1 MLDYTQS
8 QSLVPSG
15 GQGELTSRH
24 PRGGMPL
31 DKLEKFLGE
40 IRDEPRWRREADK
53 AADYY
58 DGLQLESEVLA
69 RMQDRGIAPLSR
81 NLIGPT
87 VDVVLGMEAKNRRDW
102 KVSGD
107 TDGDQDVADVL
118 NLSIKRAERSSGAD
132 RACSDAYAG
141 QIKAGLHWVE
151 VSRNPDP
158 FGYRYRVRAVH
169 RRDIH
174 WDWRAGEPDLA
185 DARYLVRRKW
195 FDTDVVEALFP
206 DRRAIIALASNGW
219 ANWDPALW
227 GDNALALAQ
236 SFDDECRFSIEA
248 LEWRDTQRSRLCL
261 YEVWYRTWE
270 TGPVLQ
276 LPNGLVIEYDA
287 KNVRHV
293 TAVARG
299 LVTPYL
305 APMVKVRLAWW
316 IGPHLLADVP
326 SPYPHNSF
334 PYVPFW
340 GYREDR
346 TAVPYGLVR
355 RMMSPQDEV
364 NARLTKMDWLLTA
377 KRIIMD
383 DDALSLTMTLDQL
396 VDEAGRA
403 DAVLLTNPNRLNRT
417 RDSFRVEADR
427 ELSQQQFNVLKDAQ
441 EAVQNTGGVYQ
452 AMLGKVDSSA
462 DSGIAIASLVEQG
475 ATTLA
480 EINDN
485 YRYGRQKVGELLLSL
500 VKQDL
505 ARSGEQT
512 FEVERQGRKVPVIIN
527 QLLKD
532 PNGITYKSNDIAATK
547 ARMELTEVLDTPSYR
562 AQQLKEL
569 REMTKGLPEEIQ
581 LAVADLIFQASD
593 LKQRHEIADRISQ
606 VTGFGAK
613 QDDPA
618 TIAANDAKKKQQEL
632 EVQRLTLEVEK
643 LAAQVDKLR
652 AETATKNVEGQ
663 YSAVQAANT
672 LAMNPGAAPLADS
685 MLKSGGYKDHD
696 APPIVP
702 TPEAGVVG
710 LPMPTNTNPMTPANP
725 GVGLAAG
732 IETPELGGGV

>member
-15 GQGELTSRH
+15 GQGELTSRR

-31 DKLEKFLGE
+31 EKLEQFLGE

-58 DGLQLESEVLA
+58 DGLQLDSEILEA
-69 RMQDRGIAPLSR
+69 MKDRGIAPLSR

-102 KVSGD
+102 KVSAD
-107 TDGDQDVADVL
+107 TDHGQDVADVL
-118 NLSIKRAERSSGAD
+118 NLNIKRAERSSGAD
-132 RACSDAYAG
+132 RACSDGYAN
-141 QIKAGLHWVE
+141 QIKSGLGWVE

-158 FGYRYRVRAVH
+158 FAYRYRVRAVH

-174 WDWRAGEPDLA
+174 WDWRAGEPDLS

-195 FDTDVVEALFP
+195 FDVDVVEALFP
-206 DRRAIIALASNGW
+206 DQRAVIALASNGW
-219 ANWDPALW
+219 ANWDPAIW

-236 SFDDECRFSIEA
+236 SFEDESRFSIEA
-248 LEWRDTQRSRLCL
+248 LEWRDTQRKRLCL

-287 KNVRHV
+287 KNARHV
-293 TAVARG
+293 AAVGSG
-299 LVTPYL
+299 LVKPYL
-305 APMVKVRLAWW
+305 APMVKMRLAWW

-326 SPYPHNSF
+326 SPYPHNSY

-346 TAVPYGLVR
+346 TGVPYGLVR

-364 NARLTKMDWLLTA
+364 NARLAKMIWLLTA

-383 DDALSLTMTLDQL
+383 DDALSSEMTLDRL
-396 VDEAGRA
+396 MEEAGRA
-403 DAVLLTNPNRLNRT
+403 DAVMLMNPGRTNRT
-417 RDSFRVEADR
+417 ADAFRVESDR

-441 EAVQNTGGVYQ
+441 GAIQDTAGVYQ
-452 AMLGKVDSSA
+452 ALLGKTENSA
-462 DSGIAIASLVEQG
+462 ESGVAIASLVEQG

-500 VKQDL
+500 VKHDL
-505 ARSGEQT
+505 AQSGEQT
-512 FEVERQGRKVPVIIN
+512 FEVERQGKKVPVTVN
-527 QLLKD
+527 RLLKD

-547 ARMELTEVLDTPSYR
+547 AQMELTEVLDTPSYR
-562 AQQLKEL
+562 AQQLAQL
-569 REMTKGLPEEIQ
+569 TEMTKGLPAEIQ
-581 LAVADLIFQASD
+581 VAVADLIFQASD
-593 LKQRHEIADRISQ
+593 LKQRHEIADRISRI
-606 VTGFGAK
+606 TGYGAK
-613 QDDPA
+613 QDDPD
-618 TIAANDAKKKQQEL
+618 TIAAQDAKKKQQEL

-652 AETATKNVEGQ
+652 AETATKNIEGQ

-672 LAMNPGAAPLADS
+672 LAMNPGAAPLADT
-685 MLKSGGYKDHD
+685 MLKSGGYVDHD
-696 APPIVP
+696 AAPIVP
-702 TPEAGVVG
+702 TPEPG
-710 LPMPTNTNPMTPANP
+710 LPAVEMPVNTSPMTPANP

-732 IETPELGGGV
+732 IETPELGA